1 LFRRNLPGS
10 QPQVETTRLLFPVE
24 LIKMLPTPGDLVL
37 DPFAGI
43 GSTLVAAKQLGPP
56 AVGIEIDPA

>member
-1 LFRRNLPGS
+1 LPNAL
-10 QPQVETTRLLFPVE
+10 TTRLLFPVE
-24 LIKMLPTPGDLVL
+24 LIEMLPTPGGLVL

-43 GSTLVAAKQLGPP
+43 GSTLVAAKQLGLP